1 MDRRKPMNHFAL
13 PEAFG
18 LLLLPFI
25 VYFIFPKVTGM
36 HGSALR
42 VPFIDDLKNIKTK
55 ADHLH
60 LPFVSDNILFS
71 LKFIYLFFIWA
82 LLTCAAAR
90 PQFVGEPHRLKA
102 ENRDIMLVIDISTS
116 MLQPDFSASNRRID
130 RLTAVKAV
138 VGSFVDKRTEDRLG
152 LILFGTRAYL
162 QSPLTFDKQAVRNIL
177 FNADAGMAGNSTSIG
192 DALGLALKNL
202 KDEKNKDNKVIILL
216 SDGEN
221 NDGSLS
227 MAQAINLAEKEKIK
241 VYTIGVGA
249 EASFIGSLFNLQ
261 NNELDERSLKE
272 LAQKTKGNYY
282 RATDLNSLAA
292 IYQKIDALEPQNNEG
307 GIVQE
312 KKELFYI
319 PLVLAL
325 ILATLL
331 LFLPRSYLK

>member
-1 MDRRKPMNHFAL
+1 MNHFAL

-18 LLLLPFI
+18 LLVLPFI
-25 VYFIFPKVTGM
+25 VYFIFPKATGM
-36 HGSALR
+36 YGSALR
-42 VPFIDDLKNIKTK
+42 VPFIGDLKNIKNK
-55 ADHLH
+55 VEHLH
-60 LPFVSDNILFS
+60 LPFVNNHLLLS
-71 LKFIYLFFIWA
+71 LKFIYLFLIWT
-82 LLTCAAAR
+82 LLVLAAAR
-90 PQFVGEPHRLKA
+90 PQFVGEPYRLKA

-116 MLQPDFSASNRRID
+116 MLQPDFSSSNRRID

-227 MAQAINLAEKEKIK
+227 MAQAISLAEKEKIK

-249 EASFIGSLFNLQ
+249 EASFFGSLFSLQ
-261 NNELDERSLKE
+261 NNELDEKSLKD
-272 LAQKTKGNYY
+272 LAQKTKGNYF

-307 GIVQE
+307 GVVQE

-325 ILATLL
+325 ILAMLL

>member
-1 MDRRKPMNHFAL
+1 M
-13 PEAFG
+13 
-18 LLLLPFI
+18 
-25 VYFIFPKVTGM
+25 
-36 HGSALR
+36 
-42 VPFIDDLKNIKTK
+42 
-55 ADHLH
+55 
-60 LPFVSDNILFS
+60 
-71 LKFIYLFFIWA
+71 
-82 LLTCAAAR
+82 
-90 PQFVGEPHRLKA
+90 
-102 ENRDIMLVIDISTS
+102 
-116 MLQPDFSASNRRID
+116 
-130 RLTAVKAV
+130 
-138 VGSFVDKRTEDRLG
+138 GSFVDKRTEDRLG